1 MKRIIMSA
9 LVLAS
14 LATVTFAKDGK
25 NTQTPA
31 AATTATDDNKTK
43 IDPAT
48 LPDPVKATLAGD
60 QYKGWTISNAWL
72 VKADPAPYYSI
83 ELTKDNQTNT
93 VNIDKDGNV
102 K

>member
-1 MKRIIMSA
+1 MKKIIMSA
-9 LVLAS
+9 LLLAS
-14 LATVTFAKDGK
+14 LTTATYAKDGK

-31 AATTATDDNKTK
+31 ATATDDNKKK

-60 QYKGWTISNAWL
+60 LYRGWTISNAWL
-72 VKADPAPYYSI
+72 VKADPAPYYSV
-83 ELTKDNQTNT
+83 ELKKDDKTNT